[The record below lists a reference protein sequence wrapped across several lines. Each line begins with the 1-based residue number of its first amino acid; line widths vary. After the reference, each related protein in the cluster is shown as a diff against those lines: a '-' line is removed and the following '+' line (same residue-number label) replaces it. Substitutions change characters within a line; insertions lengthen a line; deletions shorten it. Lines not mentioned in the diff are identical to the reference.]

1 MSDLKFLLLT
11 PERWDDFEK
20 LFGPHGAIGGCWRM
34 GWWLNR
40 FATRPMI
47 CYSIDLGGEWMMG
60 NEFSKAFPLLSGDRI
75 MRAGDADPRLSLRR
89 RRREIAL
96 RILY

>member
-1 MSDLKFLLLT
+1 MNDREMISGMLL
-11 PERWDDFEK
+11 
-20 LFGPHGAIGGCWRM
+20 
-34 GWWLNR
+34 
-40 FATRPMI
+40 
-47 CYSIDLGGEWMMG
+47 
-60 NEFSKAFPLLSGDRI
+60 PLLSGDRI